1 MSEWLRLAGILD
13 FCAVYFT
20 TQLVRCA
27 VFSFLLIG
35 FAMLL
40 RKTVFS
46 EQSFVKGILW
56 ASFLIIPFLGRLK
69 LFYGNETLGR
79 IVKWIDWGI
88 MTCLWVDRIYI
99 AGILTAAICIFG
111 KRLRFRRTAAGMKKM
126 SFGDKQIY
134 VTDMNVTP
142 FTTGLLKP
150 KIVLPRIMLDCY
162 SRDELMTIIQHERTH
177 IRLGHLWCGFV
188 WDILRCLFWINPFLS
203 ICRKC
208 FRADME
214 DICDRVCIQN
224 SGRTAQEYGLML
236 LKSLKLLRSEREDV
250 LPAATYAGEKEF
262 ADIKRRI
269 RKIAGFHPY
278 RKGLCA
284 GMTAAAFMIIGLVL
298 LVIQTH
304 SYARCNENR
313 DIIVYQYDGEVSVVS
328 GDTEVLSRMI
338 SYDDSFVYVDR
349 EAFED
354 FLHRNHAEGE
364 IYIIFGGY
372 YKLPGVGGAAEA
384 CFYENSREDR
394 IVRIPYASI
403 RDDWVYVLCKL
414 L

>member
-56 ASFLIIPFLGRLK
+56 ASFLIIPFLVRLK

-236 LKSLKLLRSEREDV
+236 LKSLKLLRSEREEV

-328 GDTEVLSRMI
+328 GDTEVLNRMI